1 MRKSRKRMSRKR
13 VSRKR
18 MSRRRVSRKR
28 ASRTSRRKKQYRLQ
42 DENPFPWLDSSR
54 RRTGKIPLWSHDYT
68 QKLTP
73 RLPLDVRIEI
83 QKKLREL
90 YPYRL
95 QDENPLPWLSIPRR
109 AISRLWGH
117 DYTKPVSSREVFLR
131 KIGNVVPPLPYDI
144 RTEIKYKL
152 RVLSLLKL
160 IDNCLIVPEGDTPI
174 NSKEFLQE
182 LLNAKIIYSY
192 EYYDRLEIKID
203 DQKTYFL
210 KQKEGVLGSVFGNI
224 NDVYDIWGE
233 ILANYL
239 DKFKKLEKLE
249 LDTRFPREWGLK
261 NLKYIPPKLEYL
273 SMPLLEVS
281 PKFCRNIKVLEIT
294 YDFPLTDEYINSLKI
309 YSNIEVLILEIDP
322 DQEPYDT
329 VHKIF
334 PNNPVFYFFEIL
346 KTKFPNL
353 KKLILTNDREIIYES

>member
-1 MRKSRKRMSRKR
+1 MRKSRKRASPFRAQRSALNRKR

-18 MSRRRVSRKR
+18 VSKRDSRRRGGRKNIN
-28 ASRTSRRKKQYRLQ
+28 YRMYGHAGQ
-42 DENPFPWLDSSR
+42 P
-54 RRTGKIPLWSHDYT
+54 TVLWGHDYT
-68 QKLTP
+68 KRVPCSRPLSFLADARHTGKLW
-73 RLPLDVRIEI
+73 E
-83 QKKLREL
+83 
-90 YPYRL
+90 
-95 QDENPLPWLSIPRR
+95 
-109 AISRLWGH
+109 H

-131 KIGNVVPPLPYDI
+131 KIGNVVPPLPYDT

-192 EYYDRLEIKID
+192 EYYDHLEIKID

-261 NLKYIPPKLEYL
+261 NLKHIPPKLEYL

-281 PKFCRNIKVLEIT
+281 PEFCRNIKVLEIT
-294 YDFPLTDEYINSLKI
+294 YDFPLTDEYINSLKK
-309 YSNIEVLILEIDP
+309 YSNIEVLIIEIDP
-322 DQEPYDT
+322 DQEPYDA
-329 VHKIF
+329 VHKRF

-353 KKLILTNDREIIYES
+353 KKLILTSDREIIYES